1 MSNMPGIIRL
11 DYEEFGDAGRVA
23 TITLDRPSKLNTLTL
38 PLLAD
43 LKMAA
48 QECHEDETLRAVV
61 FRTAGERAFA
71 GGADITMQVKFTPVD
86 ARHFIT
92 RLHETIQ
99 ALRNIPVPVIARI
112 QGFCLGWG
120 PELAA
125 ACDLRVAAENAV
137 FGMPEVKVGV
147 PSIIEAALMP
157 RFIGWGRA
165 AEMLLLGN
173 NITAQRAYE
182 IGMVDRVIE
191 TAKLDDAVKEWVNT
205 IVENAPKAT
214 RLQKALM
221 RRWECLPLDEAV
233 MAGIEYYARAF
244 ESEEPAKRMQAF
256 IDRPRSA
263 RVA

>member
-1 MSNMPGIIRL
+1 MPGIIKL
-11 DYEEFGDAGRVA
+11 EYTQFGEAGRVA
-23 TITLDRPSKLNTLTL
+23 TITLDRRSKLNTFTL

-43 LKMAA
+43 LKKAA
-48 QECHEDETLRAVV
+48 QECHDDETLRAVV
-61 FRTAGERAFA
+61 FRTAGDRAFA
-71 GGADITMQVKFTPVD
+71 GGADITMQVKFTPPD

-99 ALRNIPVPVIARI
+99 ALRDIPVPVICRI

-125 ACDLRVAAENAV
+125 ACDLRVAAADAV

-173 NITAQRAYE
+173 NISAQRAYE
-182 IGMVDRVIE
+182 MGMVDRVAGE
-191 TAKLDDAVKEWVNT
+191 GLLDEAVDEWVRT
-205 IVENAPKAT
+205 IVGNAPKAT

-233 MAGIEYYARAF
+233 QAGIEYYARAF
-244 ESEEPAKRMQAF
+244 ESDEPAKRMQAF
-256 IDRPRSA
+256 IDRPRAA
-263 RVA
+263 RVG

>member
-1 MSNMPGIIRL
+1 MPGIIRL
-11 DYEEFGDAGRVA
+11 EYEEFANAGRVA

-43 LKMAA
+43 LKEAA
-48 QECHEDETLRAVV
+48 YKCQGDESLRAVV
-61 FRTAGERAFA
+61 FQSAGEKAFA
-71 GGADITMQVKFTPVD
+71 GGADITMQVKFTPAD

-99 ALRNIPVPVIARI
+99 ALRDIPVPVIARI

-125 ACDLRVAAENAV
+125 ACDLRIASDTAI

-173 NITAQRAYE
+173 NFSAQRAYE
-182 IGMVDRVIE
+182 IGLIDRIV
-191 TAKLDDAVKEWVNT
+191 TPSDLDASVAEWVHT
-205 IVENAPKAT
+205 IAGNAPKAT

-221 RRWECLPLDEAV
+221 RTWERLPIDEGV
-233 MAGIEYYARAF
+233 LAGIDYYARAF
-244 ESEEPAKRMQAF
+244 ESDEPAKRMQAF
-256 IDRPRSA
+256 IDRPRGMKKA
-263 RVA
+263 

>member
-1 MSNMPGIIRL
+1 MPGIIRL
-11 DYEEFGDAGRVA
+11 EYKEFADAGRVA

-43 LKMAA
+43 LKEAA
-48 QECHEDETLRAVV
+48 HTCQGDESLRAVV
-61 FRTAGERAFA
+61 SA
-71 GGADITMQVKFTPVD
+71 D

-92 RLHETIQ
+92 CLHETIQ
-99 ALRNIPVPVIARI
+99 ALRDIPVPVIARI
-112 QGFCLGWG
+112 QGLCLGWG

-125 ACDLRVAAENAV
+125 ACDLRIASDTAI

-173 NITAQRAYE
+173 NLSAQRAYE
-182 IGMVDRVIE
+182 IGLVDRIVNP
-191 TAKLDDAVKEWVNT
+191 ADLDASVTEWIHT
-205 IVENAPKAT
+205 IVGNAPKAT

-221 RRWECLPLDEAV
+221 RTWERLPIDEGV
-233 MAGIEYYARAF
+233 LAGIEYYARAF
-244 ESEEPAKRMQAF
+244 ESDEPAKRMQAF
-256 IDRPRSA
+256 IDRPRG
-263 RVA
+263 VKNV